1 MNRNDVLTDPKKLVR
16 VIIENVWQQVYM
28 LFLMCIQRMIGNLDG
43 KAMILKE
50 LLELLLI

>member
-1 MNRNDVLTDPKKLVR
+1 
-16 VIIENVWQQVYM
+16 M

-50 LLELLLI
+50 LLVLLLI